1 MTKNH
6 LENDLKK
13 VSESHFGYIINIMR
27 NANFSTRSS
36 GRNIAMWPPER
47 QSISPLASTPDNFTV
62 SALSLRSEVLS
73 PDHGTRSLTD

>member
-36 GRNIAMWPPER
+36 GRNIAMRPPER
-47 QSISPLASTPDNFTV
+47 QSITPARKFRMLLHINPTPSEGNAPDPSLA
-62 SALSLRSEVLS
+62 LRV
-73 PDHGTRSLTD
+73 GI

>member
-1 MTKNH
+1 MTKKH

-47 QSISPLASTPDNFTV
+47 
-62 SALSLRSEVLS
+62 
-73 PDHGTRSLTD
+73 